1 MLSEERF
8 CPDHI
13 QNRDV
18 LGNDHHKPDARCGG
32 FASRVRRRCRRDKDH
47 ADVGAGCADGLF
59 HRIEYGHAKNSLP
72 APAGRYTADDMGTVL
87 NHLFRME
94 MPFPSGNALYQHL
107 ALRADQDAHAHTSR
121 CVSAVRWAIRRAA
134 SGMDEAVGN

>member
-1 MLSEERF
+1 MITTSRTPAAE
-8 CPDHI
+8 
-13 QNRDV
+13 
-18 LGNDHHKPDARCGG
+18 
-32 FASRVRRRCRRDKDH
+32 ASQAASA
-47 ADVGAGCADGLF
+47 ADAGCADGLF

-134 SGMDEAVGN
+134 SGMDEAVWN

>member
-1 MLSEERF
+1 M
-8 CPDHI
+8 
-13 QNRDV
+13 
-18 LGNDHHKPDARCGG
+18 
-32 FASRVRRRCRRDKDH
+32 
-47 ADVGAGCADGLF
+47 
-59 HRIEYGHAKNSLP
+59 P

-107 ALRADQDAHAHTSR
+107 ALRTDQDAHAHTSR

-134 SGMDEAVGN
+134 SGMDEAVWN